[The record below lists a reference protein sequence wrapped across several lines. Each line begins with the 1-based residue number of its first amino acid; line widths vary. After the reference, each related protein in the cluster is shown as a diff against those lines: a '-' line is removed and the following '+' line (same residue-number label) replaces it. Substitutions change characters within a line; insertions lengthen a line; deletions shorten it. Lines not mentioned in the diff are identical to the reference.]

1 LSKVISVDNKYIK
14 YSVEDFAQDLNF
26 IKWVNHGIGQKDWV
40 NFVRENPYL
49 AKDIETAKQIV
60 NALGY
65 GSNDLEE
72 GEVYESYMKIES
84 LFTEHHKHKLTFS
97 FKQFMK
103 YAAFLA
109 LILSIG
115 VAIPYLYF
123 YRNSDKY
130 TVIANSITTNN
141 ETRLILSGRGEILLK
156 QKLSDIRFNAADNQI
171 EVGNDSII
179 SSSNLDKNAMAQ
191 VIIPYGKRSNI
202 LLSDGTKVWL
212 NAGSKLIFPQK
223 FSGKERK
230 VFLKG
235 EAYFDVFKNKETP
248 FIVSTDKMNVSVH
261 GTQFNV
267 RDNDSDNE
275 LEVVL
280 VEGAVSLK
288 ETSMMNMLSSEI
300 KLKPNQKAVYSK
312 TDEKT
317 SIESNVDVAKYIS
330 WKEGLLE
337 FDKENILSVFK
348 KLSKFY
354 NISFVAQSS
363 VELNNK
369 ISGKLDLKESLQD
382 VLNVISDVAPV
393 SFRIEHD
400 KVFVD
405 TRLNYLPMR

>member
-1 LSKVISVDNKYIK
+1 MDNKYIN

-26 IKWVNHGIGQKDWV
+26 IKWVSNGTGHKDWV
-40 NFVRENPYL
+40 NFIRENPDME
-49 AKDIETAKQIV
+49 KDIESAKQIV

-65 GSNDLEE
+65 GSHDLQE

-84 LFTEHHKHKLTFS
+84 LFTGHHKSKLTVRFT
-97 FKQFMK
+97 QFMR
-103 YAAFLA
+103 YAALIV
-109 LILSIG
+109 LILSLGAAVPFIFS
-115 VAIPYLYF
+115 YS
-123 YRNSDKY
+123 NSDKY
-130 TVIANSITTNN
+130 TNVASTSSTTN
-141 ETRLILSGRGEILLK
+141 EAKLILPGGKEILLNK
-156 QKLSDIRFNAADNQI
+156 EQSDLQFNSSGSQI
-171 EVGNDSII
+171 KINKDSII
-179 SSSNLDKNAMAQ
+179 NFDKPNEQNAMAQ
-191 VIIPYGKRSNI
+191 VVIPYGKRSSL

-235 EAYFDVFKNKETP
+235 EAYFVVFKNKESP
-248 FIVSTDKMNVSVH
+248 FIVSTDKMNVSVY
-261 GTQFNV
+261 GTEFNV

-288 ETSMMNMLSSEI
+288 ENSVMNILSSEI
-300 KLKPNQKAVYSK
+300 KLKPNQKAVFSK
-312 TDEKT
+312 ADDKT
-317 SIESNVDVAKYIS
+317 SIESNVDVAQYIS

-337 FDKENILSVFK
+337 FDRENILSVFK
-348 KLSKFY
+348 KLSRFY

-382 VLNVISDVAPV
+382 VLKVLSDVAPV
-393 SFRIEHD
+393 SFRIEND

>member
-1 LSKVISVDNKYIK
+1 MDNKYIK

-26 IKWVNHGIGQKDWV
+26 IKWINNGIGHKDWI
-40 NFVRENPYL
+40 NFVRENPDL
-49 AKDIETAKQIV
+49 ENDIETAKQIV

-65 GSNDLEE
+65 GSNDLQE
-72 GEVYESYMKIES
+72 GEVYESYMSIES
-84 LFTEHHKHKLTFS
+84 IFAEHHKSKLTFR
-97 FKQFMK
+97 FRQLMR
-103 YAAFLA
+103 YAAIFV

-115 VAIPYLYF
+115 VAIPYIYF
-123 YRNSDKY
+123 YRNADRY
-130 TVIANSITTNN
+130 TEIASTSSVNN
-141 ETRLILSGRGEILLK
+141 EAKLILPSGEEILLNR
-156 QKLSDIRFNAADNQI
+156 QQSDLQFNASGNQI
-171 EVGNDSII
+171 KIDHDSII
-179 SSSNLDKNAMAQ
+179 QCNKKTDLYAMAQ
-191 VIIPYGKRSNI
+191 VVIPYGKRSSL

-235 EAYFDVFKNKETP
+235 EAYFDVFKNKEIP
-248 FIVSTDKMNVSVH
+248 FIVSTDKINVSVH
-261 GTQFNV
+261 GTAFNV

-288 ETSMMNMLSSEI
+288 ETSLMNMLSSEI

-382 VLNVISDVAPV
+382 VLKVISDVAPV

-405 TRLNYLPMR
+405 ARLNYLPIR